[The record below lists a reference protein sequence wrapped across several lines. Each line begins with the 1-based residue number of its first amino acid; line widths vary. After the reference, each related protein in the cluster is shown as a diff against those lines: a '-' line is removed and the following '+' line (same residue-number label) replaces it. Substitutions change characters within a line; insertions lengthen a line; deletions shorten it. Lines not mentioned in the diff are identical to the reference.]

1 MRTRVALLAAAG
13 LLSMAA
19 PVVVHAQPE
28 YRGRADPRGSQGGYN
43 DGDRESSDLGR
54 ELGLRADQRSAF
66 QAYEAATMPSQ
77 ADMQRQ
83 QGDMQRFRGMTTP
96 QRLEFTA
103 QQMQRDQADFG
114 RRAAA
119 VRRFYA
125 QLSPEQQRRFDQLT
139 GPEAGANGEGETMGG
154 GAPR

>member
-1 MRTRVALLAAAG
+1 MRTRAAVLAAAG
-13 LLSMAA
+13 LLALAA
-19 PVVVHAQPE
+19 PVVVHAQADH
-28 YRGRADPRGSQGGYN
+28 RGDADPRRAEGGY
-43 DGDRESSDLGR
+43 DERDQDRADLGR

-77 ADMQRQ
+77 AEMQRQ
-83 QGDMQRFRGMTTP
+83 EGDMQRFRGMTTP
-96 QRLEFTA
+96 QRLDFTA

-114 RRAAA
+114 RRADA

-125 QLSPEQQRRFDQLT
+125 QLTPQQQRHFDHLT
-139 GPEAGANGEGETMGG
+139 GPEAGADGDGATMG